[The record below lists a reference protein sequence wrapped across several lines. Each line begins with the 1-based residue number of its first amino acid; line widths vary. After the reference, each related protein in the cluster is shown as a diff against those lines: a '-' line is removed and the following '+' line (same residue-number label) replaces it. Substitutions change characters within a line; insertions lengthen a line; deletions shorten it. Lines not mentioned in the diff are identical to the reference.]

1 MDPDEIRALVAALGD
16 AIDTAPVGQLFDSR
30 SISLDFLAEFGG
42 ELGSEESNP
51 EHLLIQREE
60 NARFERIIEAF
71 NLSVTQ

>member
-1 MDPDEIRALVAALGD
+1 MDHDEIRALVAALGD
-16 AIDTAPVGQLFDSR
+16 AIDAAPVGQLFDSC
-30 SISLDFLAEFGG
+30 SVSLEFLAEFGG

-60 NARFERIIEAF
+60 NARFKRIIEAF

>member
-1 MDPDEIRALVAALGD
+1 MDHDEIRALVSALGD
-16 AIDTAPVGQLFDSR
+16 AIDVAPVGQLFDSR
-30 SISLDFLAEFGG
+30 SVSLEFLAEFGG

-60 NARFERIIEAF
+60 NARFKRIIEAF